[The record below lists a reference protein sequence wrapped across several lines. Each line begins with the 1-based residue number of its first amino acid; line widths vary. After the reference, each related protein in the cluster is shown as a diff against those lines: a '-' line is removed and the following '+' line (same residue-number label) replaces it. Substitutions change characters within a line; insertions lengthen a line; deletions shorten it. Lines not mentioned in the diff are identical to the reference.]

1 MHWRQ
6 VSATSQIQKL
16 TGPQVRKLTSTISI
30 LVAASFEALPA
41 IAEQISM
48 PDQYERVA
56 AGLNDYLDYCK
67 HEAERAGAADVEQP
81 LHLGPNVIRDLL
93 IGNNR
98 IVVLDASAMRC
109 EHGGYGHCGSTGCS
123 IWVFTQD
130 KTHRFIG
137 ELYLK
142 ESLAIPD
149 TLFLCEPNDETLK
162 SCRRIS
168 DLIE

>member
-1 MHWRQ
+1 MRWRQ
-6 VSATSQIQKL
+6 VSGQSEIQKL
-16 TGPQVRKLTSTISI
+16 TGRQVRKLTSTISI
-30 LVAASFEALPA
+30 LVAASFDAMPA
-41 IAEQISM
+41 FAEQKSM

-56 AGLNDYLDYCK
+56 AELNDYLGYCIY
-67 HEAERAGAADVEQP
+67 EAERAGAADVEQP
-81 LHLGPNVIRDLL
+81 LHLGPNVIRDML
-93 IGNNR
+93 IDDNR

-109 EHGGYGHCGSTGCS
+109 EHGGYGHCGSIGCS

-130 KTHRFIG
+130 ETHRFIG

-142 ESLAIPD
+142 ESTAIPD

>member
-6 VSATSQIQKL
+6 VSGQSEIQKL
-16 TGPQVRKLTSTISI
+16 IGPQVHKLTSTISI
-30 LVAASFEALPA
+30 LVAASFEEMPA
-41 IAEQISM
+41 FAEQKSM

-56 AGLNDYLDYCK
+56 AGLNDYLDYCID
-67 HEAERAGAADVEQP
+67 EAERAGTADVEQP

-93 IGNNR
+93 VGDNR

-109 EHGGYGHCGSTGCS
+109 EHGGYGHCGSAGCS

-130 KTHRFIG
+130 ETYRFNG

-142 ESLAIPD
+142 ESLAIQD
-149 TLFLCEPNDETLK
+149 ALFLCEPNDETLK

>member
-1 MHWRQ
+1 
-6 VSATSQIQKL
+6 
-16 TGPQVRKLTSTISI
+16 
-30 LVAASFEALPA
+30 
-41 IAEQISM
+41 M

-56 AGLNDYLDYCK
+56 AELNDYLGYCID
-67 HEAERAGAADVEQP
+67 EAERAGAADVEQP
-81 LHLGPNVIRDLL
+81 LHLGPNVIRDML
-93 IGNNR
+93 IEDNR

-109 EHGGYGHCGSTGCS
+109 EHGGYGYCGSIGCS

-130 KTHRFIG
+130 ETHTFIG